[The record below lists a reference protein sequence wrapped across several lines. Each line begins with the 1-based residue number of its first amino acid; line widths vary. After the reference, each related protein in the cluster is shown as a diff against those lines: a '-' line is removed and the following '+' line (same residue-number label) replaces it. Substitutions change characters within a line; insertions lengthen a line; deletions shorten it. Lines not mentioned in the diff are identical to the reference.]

1 MWLKGKIVYLAKAFA
16 DFLFPPICLA
26 CNQEIPAGLVCDRC
40 LHQINRSTLGVCARC
55 GFPLGLQESC
65 QHCKIKLSLPRTRA
79 LGFYSHPLLP
89 LIHAFKYQGKKS
101 LAKIFGKALTGL
113 INSDPILKQADGLVP
128 IPLHP
133 ARLRE
138 RGFNQ
143 AELLG
148 IEIAKLTGIPLINAL
163 RRQRNT
169 KSQTKLAITERISNM
184 QGAFGVQDA
193 SVIYQKKVIL
203 IDDVITTGATLA
215 SAAKTLFENGVSG
228 VFGLVIARA

>member
-1 MWLKGKIVYLAKAFA
+1 M
-16 DFLFPPICLA
+16 
-26 CNQEIPAGLVCDRC
+26 
-40 LHQINRSTLGVCARC
+40 
-55 GFPLGLQESC
+55 
-65 QHCKIKLSLPRTRA
+65 
-79 LGFYSHPLLP
+79 
-89 LIHAFKYQGKKS
+89 
-101 LAKIFGKALTGL
+101 
-113 INSDPILKQADGLVP
+113 
-128 IPLHP
+128 HP

-148 IEIAKLTGIPLINAL
+148 IELAKLTGIPLINAL